1 MALRR
6 RAPCNTHLCRMHTN
20 RQPRSTRSAR
30 QRATP
35 RHYGNHT
42 TCNGANSA
50 SVGYSW
56 RTGRA
61 LRQRRRALMCCSR
74 ITITKPLCLHLGLAH
89 ICAGTAT
96 SAPWTRPHRR
106 QDCHVCTLDWPTS
119 AADSKLRLW
128 GTRGT
133 HGRRARRSCRHVP
146 CRTAQSRRGRR
157 HCPVRTMEHQPR
169 TTGSSF

>member
-1 MALRR
+1 MALGR
-6 RAPCNTHLCRMHTN
+6 RAPCNTHPCRMHTN

-30 QRATP
+30 QRAT
-35 RHYGNHT
+35 HYGNQT

-50 SVGYSW
+50 SVGHSW

-74 ITITKPLCLHLGLAH
+74 ITVTKPLCLHRG
-89 ICAGTAT
+89 C
-96 SAPWTRPHRR
+96 PHLRR
-106 QDCHVCTLDWPTS
+106 DCHVCTLDWPTS